1 MTTRK
6 DNEAPYYFLNKANTV
21 EKELH
26 FYPSIYM
33 LIRILMRYSMSPT
46 QFFKCLSD
54 DTRLRCVTL
63 LQKEGKLCVCELTTA
78 LALSQPKISR
88 HLASLRQCGLL
99 QDSREGQWVYYQINP
114 ELPNWI
120 SPLLINALAAVELTD
135 SFKSDLERLQQMDNR
150 PDALICC

>member
-1 MTTRK
+1 
-6 DNEAPYYFLNKANTV
+6 
-21 EKELH
+21 
-26 FYPSIYM
+26 
-33 LIRILMRYSMSPT
+33 MSPA

-63 LQKEGKLCVCELTTA
+63 LQKEGKLCVCELTAA

-114 ELPNWI
+114 KLPDWT
-120 SPLLINALAAVELTD
+120 SHLLKNALVAVESTGL
-135 SFKSDLERLQQMDNR
+135 FKNDLERLQQMDSR
-150 PDALICC
+150 PDTLMCC